1 MIPFNEK
8 NFICFVLVMLI
19 MLTLLQISNTHKRK
33 ERMKPHWNY
42 GIVVLAIL
50 QGEILLQMLNF
61 FDSDHCI
68 VKVHLGPLVGFG
80 G

>member
-1 MIPFNEK
+1 
-8 NFICFVLVMLI
+8 MLI

-33 ERMKPHWNY
+33 ERMKPRWNS

-50 QGEILLQMLNF
+50 QGEILLQLLNF